1 MHPRNQAIAKMD
13 YQELSLIQWTM
24 LIEPIHLLIA
34 SITVLGY
41 QG

>member
-1 MHPRNQAIAKMD
+1 MG
-13 YQELSLIQWTM
+13 YQELSLIQRTM
-24 LIEPIHLLIA
+24 LIEAIHLLIA